1 VTEALARLSP
11 AAKVIAMAL
20 AKTPEQRER
29 IREQAVEVRSTEV
42 ADDQFSEV
50 SQKLK
55 DAPPVLFDVAR
66 QVRVFESYLQYVELR
81 LPGVAIQRRRIAI
94 PRNIQNLGSD
104 ESIQSRLNTTFELIE
119 REGALSSKPIER
131 ELNKIRDNFT
141 PSLGKD
147 HGRALLKMK
156 KPLFEQRLAELRT
169 KLEKFQAEIKEDLQK
184 HLDASREAVIKYYIP
199 RVIEHPPDSL
209 SGQLLTD
216 KPTEEDAR
224 RWLNLQLDTVFPNAD
239 DLIQKME
246 LVQTYKDVT
255 FETLNREDFLPLIQ
269 KAFPAVNW
277 EKAYKDF
284 RAAGEKAK

>member
-1 VTEALARLSP
+1 
-11 AAKVIAMAL
+11 MAL

-29 IREQAVEVRSTEV
+29 IREQAVEVRSTEL

-131 ELNKIRDNFT
+131 EL
-141 PSLGKD
+141 S
-147 HGRALLKMK
+147 
-156 KPLFEQRLAELRT
+156 
-169 KLEKFQAEIKEDLQK
+169 
-184 HLDASREAVIKYYIP
+184 S
-199 RVIEHPPDSL
+199 S
-209 SGQLLTD
+209 SG
-216 KPTEEDAR
+216 
-224 RWLNLQLDTVFPNAD
+224 
-239 DLIQKME
+239 
-246 LVQTYKDVT
+246 LVPG
-255 FETLNREDFLPLIQ
+255 FSP
-269 KAFPAVNW
+269 
-277 EKAYKDF
+277 
-284 RAAGEKAK
+284 

>member
-1 VTEALARLSP
+1 
-11 AAKVIAMAL
+11 
-20 AKTPEQRER
+20 
-29 IREQAVEVRSTEV
+29 
-42 ADDQFSEV
+42 
-50 SQKLK
+50 
-55 DAPPVLFDVAR
+55 VAR

-119 REGALSSKPIER
+119 REGALSSQPIEH

-156 KPLFEQRLAELRT
+156 KSLFEQRLAELRT
-169 KLEKFQAEIKEDLQK
+169 KLEKFQAEIKENLQK
-184 HLDASREAVIKYYIP
+184 HLDASREAVVKYYIP
-199 RVIEHPPDSL
+199 RVIEHPPDSF

-246 LVQTYKDVT
+246 LVRTYKDVT

>member
-1 VTEALARLSP
+1 
-11 AAKVIAMAL
+11 
-20 AKTPEQRER
+20 
-29 IREQAVEVRSTEV
+29 VRSTEV

-55 DAPPVLFDVAR
+55 DVPPVAFDVAR

-119 REGALSSKPIER
+119 REGALSSKPIEH

-141 PSLGKD
+141 PPLGKD
-147 HGRALLKMK
+147 HGRALLKRN

-209 SGQLLTD
+209 S
-216 KPTEEDAR
+216 PIPAAS
-224 RWLNLQLDTVFPNAD
+224 WP
-239 DLIQKME
+239 
-246 LVQTYKDVT
+246 LV
-255 FETLNREDFLPLIQ
+255 EALP
-269 KAFPAVNW
+269 F
-277 EKAYKDF
+277 
-284 RAAGEKAK
+284 